1 MCKEIRDWG
10 MDMRKWIM
18 AGMMLLGL
26 VVGTTRVQAAEAEL
40 VIKEEAQQYQLA
52 VTNKKGDLLNLEP
65 GAKLPEETITL
76 ANETSKKTFNV
87 MMRQAVS
94 DDWLMDYLQGTVSVG
109 DEVYTLAEIM
119 SGVEVTIWPGVKTPV
134 TTHLFLAG
142 GELGKD
148 TRQAKSTMT
157 LDFTITE
164 EGVELPMTANSTDMS
179 TSQSSS
185 SQSSHANYAGQAPGG
200 KLPTTGSRMGQF
212 ATLGGCIVIGGAL
225 FLLRNRKDERF
236 HK

>member
-1 MCKEIRDWG
+1 

-18 AGMMLLGL
+18 ASMMLLGL
-26 VVGTTRVQAAEAEL
+26 VVGATRVQAAEAEL
-40 VIKEEAQQYQLA
+40 VIKEAAQQYQLEI
-52 VTNKKGDLLNLEP
+52 TNKKGELLNLEP

-76 ANETSKKTFNV
+76 ANETSEKTFNV

-119 SGVEVTIWPGVKTPV
+119 SGVEVMIWPGTKTPV

-142 GELGKD
+142 GEMEKGMQK
-148 TRQAKSTMT
+148 AKNTMT
-157 LDFTITE
+157 LDFTVTE